1 MKNLKINRRTFIETS
16 AVTAGLSIVPRHVL
30 GGPGF
35 VAPSDKIHVGYI
47 GCGTQ
52 GLRILLDMLRKPE
65 IKIVAVCDVNKDSQD
80 YPEWSKNEVRNKIR
94 VLLEEPNWGEGNS
107 GCRCG
112 RDIGKEI
119 VETYYKKFGHPS
131 FKCAVYEDYR
141 DMLESQKDVDA
152 VCVMTPEHTHAT
164 IAIAAMEK
172 GKHTIMHK
180 PLSNVVSEIRL
191 VAETAQKTG
200 VATHMFCSADSTT
213 TPLIKE
219 WINADAIGTVRK
231 VINWSS
237 RPFWPQGMTALPTE
251 KPSIPAGFNWD
262 LWLGPAE
269 YRAYHP
275 VYTHAKFRG
284 WYDYGS
290 GPLGDMGHYSFYQ
303 IWQILNLGETKTVEA
318 GRSEYWTIADGTWHK
333 EINNIS
339 FPRAGMVHW
348 EISSRE
354 NNGPVSIYWFDGGL
368 RPPKPKE
375 LEIDSREMP
384 KEGML
389 FIGDKGKI
397 LAEFS
402 GGSPRLIPEKKMQ
415 SFKRPPQTLPRP
427 IEELDQWIG
436 ACHGEKPADARFE
449 VLRPISETLMLGTV
463 ALRVPDKLNWQADNM
478 LFSNSEEANKLLY
491 RKYRAGWEL
500 PV

>member
-1 MKNLKINRRTFIETS
+1 LKKLIIDRRTFLETS
-16 AVTAGLSIVPRHVL
+16 AVAAGATIVPRHVL

-35 VAPSDKIHVGYI
+35 IAPSDKIHVGYV

-52 GLRILLDMLRKPE
+52 GLRLLMDFLRKPE
-65 IKIVAVCDVNKDSQD
+65 IIVVAVCDVNKDSQD
-80 YPEWSKNEVRNKIR
+80 YPEWSKNEIRDKVRTFLKA
-94 VLLEEPNWGEGNS
+94 PNWGKGNK

-112 RDIGKEI
+112 RNVGKEI
-119 VETYYKKFGHPS
+119 VETYYKNLGQPS
-131 FKCAVYEDYR
+131 FECATFIHYQE
-141 DMLESQKDVDA
+141 MLDNQKDLDA

-180 PLSNVVSEIRL
+180 PLSNIVSEIRL
-191 VAETAQKTG
+191 VAETAKRTG

-219 WINADAIGTVRK
+219 WINAGAIGTVK
-231 VINWSS
+231 AVHNWSS
-237 RPFWPQGMTALPTE
+237 RPFWPQGITALPTE
-251 KPSIPAGFNWD
+251 TPAVPNGFNWD

-269 YRAYHP
+269 YRPYHP
-275 VYTHAKFRG
+275 SYTHATFRG
-284 WYDYGS
+284 WYDFGS

-303 IWQILNLGETKTVEA
+303 IWRILDLGGPQSVEA
-318 GRSEYWTIADGTWHK
+318 SRSEYWSIANGTWHK

-339 FPRAGMVHW
+339 FPRAGKVHW
-348 EISSRE
+348 EFPAGKNR
-354 NNGPVSIYWFDGGL
+354 GPVSIHWYDGGL

-375 LEIDSREMP
+375 LETDGREMP

-389 FIGDKGKI
+389 IVGDKGKI

-415 SFKRPPQTLPRP
+415 VFKRPPQTLPRP
-427 IEELDQWIG
+427 IEELDQWIQ
-436 ACHGEKPADARFE
+436 ACYGEKPSDARFE
-449 VLRPISETLMLGTV
+449 VLRPVSESLILGTV
-463 ALRVPDKLNWQADNM
+463 ALRIPDKLKWDADNM
-478 LFSNSEEANKLLY
+478 RFDDNNDANKLLY

-500 PV
+500 KV